1 MKNAEDIF
9 NLLSEIPDPE
19 IPVISIIELGVIR
32 NIEIIN
38 DSTISLKITPTYSGC
53 PAMKQIE
60 DDVRKKLSENGFTT
74 IDIKTIFS
82 PPWTTDWITPEAK
95 EKLRKY
101 GIAPPE
107 NSTEDKSWLTGKDK
121 NIACPRCKSLNTKLI
136 SQFGSTAC
144 KALYQC
150 QDCLEHFDYI
160 KLNRPDKFNSFNRE
174 MAFELH
180 NALDNAEN
188 NENIRAIVLTGTGKA
203 FCAGQDLAEAIDPN
217 GPGIAKIVD
226 EHYNPIILRL
236 RSIEKPIIAA
246 VNGVAAGA
254 GANIALACDI
264 VTATFSAS
272 FIQAFSKIGLI
283 PDSGGTFFL
292 PRLIGFQKA
301 SALMMLGDKVAATEA
316 HQMGMIYKVFS
327 DETFMDDVLKLAE
340 TLSNMPTK
348 AIGFTKRLLNQSLT
362 NDLNAQL
369 RHEGNLQVEAANT
382 SDYKEGVNAFL
393 EKRKPEFKGL

>member
-1 MKNAEDIF
+1 MKTAEDIF
-9 NLLSEIPDPE
+9 TLLSEIPDPE

-38 DSTISLKITPTYSGC
+38 DTTISLKITPTYSGC

-150 QDCLEHFDYI
+150 QDCLEPFDY
-160 KLNRPDKFNSFNRE
+160 
-174 MAFELH
+174 
-180 NALDNAEN
+180 
-188 NENIRAIVLTGTGKA
+188 
-203 FCAGQDLAEAIDPN
+203 
-217 GPGIAKIVD
+217 
-226 EHYNPIILRL
+226 
-236 RSIEKPIIAA
+236 
-246 VNGVAAGA
+246 
-254 GANIALACDI
+254 
-264 VTATFSAS
+264 
-272 FIQAFSKIGLI
+272 
-283 PDSGGTFFL
+283 
-292 PRLIGFQKA
+292 
-301 SALMMLGDKVAATEA
+301 
-316 HQMGMIYKVFS
+316 
-327 DETFMDDVLKLAE
+327 
-340 TLSNMPTK
+340 
-348 AIGFTKRLLNQSLT
+348 
-362 NDLNAQL
+362 
-369 RHEGNLQVEAANT
+369 
-382 SDYKEGVNAFL
+382 
-393 EKRKPEFKGL
+393 FKCI